1 MQVAIMGNKPYAEPL
16 GENTMIGRVML
27 HGFGVEC
34 TGGRMLS
41 GEILIRRDK
50 VKGTSIQNDLG
61 TGITIKARVESQNKL
76 LCKKPHGVYTA
87 EIQMDPYDEDML
99 ARATSTIKGMDS
111 WQELILSKP
120 SILGTPTLELKQF
133 WRVSHDMLE
142 ELVRNNVLPTSFEA
156 SCDCQDRLDG
166 NWCKHIAALSYEL
179 INLGQTK
186 PLEFMLGLGLD
197 IRGLL
202 VTQQRPMPTA
212 KRVSCGRGLSTPV
225 TKKKIKLEKGVPKSL
240 PSNST
245 VVLLD
250 CGMGDSVDD
259 PIELD

>member
-111 WQELILSKP
+111 QKS
-120 SILGTPTLELKQF
+120 
-133 WRVSHDMLE
+133 
-142 ELVRNNVLPTSFEA
+142 
-156 SCDCQDRLDG
+156 
-166 NWCKHIAALSYEL
+166 
-179 INLGQTK
+179 
-186 PLEFMLGLGLD
+186 EFA
-197 IRGLL
+197 
-202 VTQQRPMPTA
+202 Q
-212 KRVSCGRGLSTPV
+212 
-225 TKKKIKLEKGVPKSL
+225 
-240 PSNST
+240 
-245 VVLLD
+245 
-250 CGMGDSVDD
+250 
-259 PIELD
+259 